1 MPASP
6 SLSPSPIPSP
16 VRLVALLIGAEL
28 LTMLGVFAF
37 PALLPT
43 FFEAWDLSNTQA
55 GWISGIYFAGY
66 TLSVPLL
73 MRLTD
78 RVDARRIY
86 MAGAAV
92 TAVSALGFAVLADG
106 FWSAMI
112 FRALAGAGLAG
123 TYMPGLRVLVDRYE
137 GPRQPRAVS
146 FYTAGFSLGTALSFL
161 FAGELGA
168 AIGWEWTFAVSGFA
182 ALGAV
187 GLVAFAFRPITPQAE
202 ETPTPFFDFRPVL
215 RNRPALGFM
224 LAYGAHSWELFA
236 LRSWL
241 VAFLVFS
248 VTLQPNG
255 SVWLA
260 PTTVAMLSAL
270 AAVAASIGG
279 QELGTR
285 FGLRRV
291 IPVVMLTSGAI
302 AFVLGF
308 LPGLPYLAVVIL
320 VLVYSIAVQGDSAA
334 LTIGTVQMAKQGQR
348 GATLALHSLIG
359 FGGAALGPLVVGVVL
374 DASGGAEKVTSWGLA
389 FASVGLIAVLG
400 PAVLLR
406 LTRAPGTP
414 QPGPAHDAKPPDR

>member
-1 MPASP
+1 MLPSP
-6 SLSPSPIPSP
+6 SPSP
-16 VRLVALLIGAEL
+16 VRLVTLLLAAEA
-28 LTMLGVFAF
+28 LTMVGVFAF

-43 FFEAWDLSNTQA
+43 FFDVWRLSNTEA
-55 GWISGIYFAGY
+55 GWINGIYFAGY

-78 RVDARRIY
+78 RVDARRVY

-92 TAVSALGFAVLADG
+92 SALAALGFAVLADG

-137 GPRQPRAVS
+137 GHRQPRAVS

-161 FAGELGA
+161 IAGELVDL
-168 AIGWEWTFAVSGFA
+168 IGWEWTFAVAGLA
-182 ALGAV
+182 ALGAF
-187 GLVAFAFRPITPQAE
+187 GLMALAIRPITPQAE
-202 ETPTPFFDFRPVL
+202 EIETRFLDFRPVL

-224 LAYGAHSWELFA
+224 LAYGAHSWELIV
-236 LRSWL
+236 LHSWL
-241 VAFLVFS
+241 VTFLTFS
-248 VTLQPNG
+248 ITLQPAG

-260 PTTVAMLSAL
+260 PTTVAMLSGL

-279 QELGTR
+279 QELSTR

-291 IPVVMLTSGAI
+291 IPIIMVTSGAI
-302 AFVLGF
+302 ALVLGF
-308 LPGLPYLAVVIL
+308 LPALPYLVVVVL
-320 VLVYSIAVQGDSAA
+320 VLIYSFAIQGDSAA

-359 FGGAALGPLVVGVVL
+359 FGGAAMGPLVFGVAL
-374 DASGGAEKVTSWGLA
+374 DASGGAEKVSSWGLA
-389 FASVGLIAVLG
+389 FGSVGLIALVG

-406 LTRAPGTP
+406 LTRDSAAVGLDRGAAK
-414 QPGPAHDAKPPDR
+414 GPPEQ

>member
-1 MPASP
+1 MPP
-6 SLSPSPIPSP
+6 SSSSSP
-16 VRLVALLIGAEL
+16 VRLVALLVGAEL

-43 FFEAWDLSNTQA
+43 FFEVWQLSNTEA

-66 TLSVPLL
+66 TVCVPLL

-78 RVDARRIY
+78 RVDAKRVY

-92 TAVSALGFAVLADG
+92 TALSALAFAVLAGG

-137 GPRQPRAVS
+137 GRRQARAVS

-168 AIGWEWTFAVSGFA
+168 VIGWEWTFAVTGVA

-187 GLVAFAFRPITPQAE
+187 ALMALAFGPITPQAE
-202 ETPTPFFDFRPVL
+202 ESETHFLDFRPVL

-241 VAFLVFS
+241 VAFLAFS
-248 VTLQPNG
+248 VTLRPG
-255 SVWLA
+255 AGAWLA

-270 AAVAASIGG
+270 VAVAASIGG
-279 QELGTR
+279 QELSTR

-291 IPVVMLTSGAI
+291 IPIVMLTSGAI

-308 LPGLPYLAVVIL
+308 LPGLPYLAVVVL
-320 VLVYSIAVQGDSAA
+320 VLVYSVAVQGDSAA
-334 LTIGTVQMAKQGQR
+334 LTIGTIQAARQGQR

-374 DASGGAEKVTSWGLA
+374 DAAGGIDRVASWGLA
-389 FASVGLIAVLG
+389 FASVGLVALVG
-400 PAVLLR
+400 PALLLA
-406 LTRAPGTP
+406 LTRSADAVGPGT
-414 QPGPAHDAKPPDR
+414 GRAANPPDR

>member
-1 MPASP
+1 MPP
-6 SLSPSPIPSP
+6 SPSPFPSP
-16 VRLVALLIGAEL
+16 VRLVALLLGAEL
-28 LTMLGVFAF
+28 LTMVGVFTF

-43 FFEAWDLSNTQA
+43 FFEVWRLSNTEA

-78 RVDARRIY
+78 RIDAKRVY

-92 TAVSALGFAVLADG
+92 TALSALAFAVLADG

-137 GPRQPRAVS
+137 GRRQARAVS

-168 AIGWEWTFAVSGFA
+168 VIGWEWTFAVAGFA
-182 ALGAV
+182 ALGAA
-187 GLVAFAFRPITPQAE
+187 GLMALAFRPITPQAE
-202 ETPTPFFDFRPVL
+202 ERETHFLDFRPVL

-241 VAFLVFS
+241 VAFLAFS
-248 VTLQPNG
+248 VTLQPG
-255 SVWLA
+255 AGAWPA

-279 QELGTR
+279 QELSTR

-291 IPVVMLTSGAI
+291 IPIVMLTSGAI

-308 LPGLPYLAVVIL
+308 LPGLPYLAVTVL
-320 VLVYSIAVQGDSAA
+320 VLVYSVAVQGDSAA
-334 LTIGTVQMAKQGQR
+334 LTIGTIQMARQGQR

-374 DASGGAEKVTSWGLA
+374 DASGGADRVSSWGLA
-389 FASVGLIAVLG
+389 FASVGLVAVAG
-400 PAVLLR
+400 PALLLA
-406 LTRAPGTP
+406 LTRSATAPPHGADTMTS
-414 QPGPAHDAKPPDR
+414 PPDR